1 MGVRQYA
8 DPTPSQETPRMP
20 TERSTLAHLYRR
32 AGFGAR
38 PEQLDAA
45 VRAGYAAT
53 VARLLD
59 FGAPDPAAAAVRPP
73 ELTLVVR
80 QGGKDASPQAKQQA
94 RKQAREQGTKLT
106 LWWLRRMAAADNP
119 LREKLTLFW
128 HGHFATSIQKVRQAR
143 FMYQQ
148 NELFRRAGAGPFEAL
163 TLAVARDAAMLI
175 WLDGNANRRQ
185 SPNENF
191 ARELMELFTLGIGN
205 YSEADVKAL
214 ARCFT
219 GLRVQRQTGAVRFV
233 AKLHDPGP
241 KSVLGRTADFDVAGA
256 VKLLTDQPAT
266 TRHLAGRM
274 WSFFAR
280 PAGPTDPVVARL
292 AAAFQTDRSGAALLR
307 AILTDAAFTAPET
320 RTGLV
325 KTPIEY
331 VAGALR
337 ALRVQPEARHVSV
350 LRRLGQVPFAPPSVG
365 GWPAN
370 EAWLTTA
377 SSQARYQFARDVARR
392 ADLSAVADQP
402 AGQRPDAVAHLLGV
416 DGWSPTTAAA
426 LARVAGDPGGLVT
439 IALVAP
445 EYVLN

>member
-1 MGVRQYA
+1 
-8 DPTPSQETPRMP
+8 MP
-20 TERSTLAHLYRR
+20 TAARSALAHLYRR

-45 VRAGYAAT
+45 ERAGYAAT

-59 FGAPDPAAAAVRPP
+59 FGAADPAAAAVTPP
-73 ELTLVVR
+73 QLSLVSQ
-80 QGGKDASPQAKQQA
+80 QGGKDASPRAREQA
-94 RKQAREQGTKLT
+94 RRQAREQGTRLT

-128 HGHFATSIQKVRQAR
+128 HGHFATSIQKVRQPR
-143 FMYQQ
+143 LMYQQ
-148 NELFRRAGAGPFEAL
+148 NELFRTAGAGPFEAL

-191 ARELMELFTLGIGN
+191 ARELMELFTLGIDN
-205 YSEADVKAL
+205 YGEADVKAL

-219 GLRVQRQTGAVRFV
+219 GLRVQRQTGTVRFV
-233 AKLHDPGP
+233 ARLHDPGP
-241 KSVLGRTADFDVAGA
+241 KTLLGRTAAFDVAGA
-256 VKLLTDQPAT
+256 VKLLTGHRAT
-266 TRHLAGRM
+266 ARHLAARM

-280 PAGPTDPVVARL
+280 PVDPAEAVVARL
-292 AAAFQTDRSGAALLR
+292 AGAFERERTGAALLR
-307 AILTDAAFTAPET
+307 AVLAEPAFTAAEA

-325 KTPIEY
+325 KSPIEY
-331 VAGALR
+331 VVGASR
-337 ALRVQPEARHVSV
+337 ALRLQPEARHVSL

-377 SSQARYQFARDVARR
+377 SSLARYQFARDVARR
-392 ADLSAVADQP
+392 ADLSAIADEP
-402 AGQRPDAVAHLLGV
+402 PGQRPDAVAHLLGV
-416 DGWSPTTAAA
+416 DGWSRTTRAA
-426 LARVAGDPGGLVT
+426 LAQVAGDPGGLVT

-445 EYVLN
+445 EYVMN

>member
-1 MGVRQYA
+1 M
-8 DPTPSQETPRMP
+8 PSAA
-20 TERSTLAHLYRR
+20 RSTLAHLYRR
-32 AGFGAR
+32 AAFGAR

-45 VRAGYAAT
+45 ERAGYAAT

-59 FGAPDPAAAAVRPP
+59 FGTPDPAAAAVVPP
-73 ELTLVVR
+73 DLGLIDR
-80 QGGKDASPQAKQQA
+80 QAGKDASPEARQQA
-94 RKQAREQGTKLT
+94 RRQAREQGTKLT
-106 LWWLRRMAAADNP
+106 LWWLRRMAASDNP

-128 HGHFATSIQKVRQAR
+128 HGHFATSIQKVRQPS

-148 NELFRRAGAGPFEAL
+148 NELFRSAGAGPFEAL

-205 YSEADVKAL
+205 YGEADVKAL

-219 GLRVQRQTGAVRFV
+219 GLRVQRQTGVVRFV
-233 AKLHDPGP
+233 PKLHDPGP
-241 KSVLGRTADFDVAGA
+241 KTVLGRTADFDVEGA
-256 VKLLTDQPAT
+256 VKLLTSQPAT
-266 TRHLAGRM
+266 ARHLAARM

-280 PAGPTDPVVARL
+280 PAGPDEEVVGRL
-292 AAAFQTDRSGAALLR
+292 AAAFERDRTGAALLR
-307 AILTDAAFTAPET
+307 AILAEPEFTAAET

-331 VAGALR
+331 VVGALR
-337 ALRVQPEARHVSV
+337 ALRLQPEARHVNV

-370 EAWLTTA
+370 QAWLTTA
-377 SSQARYQFARDVARR
+377 SSLARYQFARDLARR
-392 ADLSAVADQP
+392 ADLSAVADEP
-402 AGQRPDAVAHLLGV
+402 PGRRPDAVAHLLGV

-426 LARVAGDPGGLVT
+426 LAQVAGDPGGLVT
-439 IALVAP
+439 IALIAP